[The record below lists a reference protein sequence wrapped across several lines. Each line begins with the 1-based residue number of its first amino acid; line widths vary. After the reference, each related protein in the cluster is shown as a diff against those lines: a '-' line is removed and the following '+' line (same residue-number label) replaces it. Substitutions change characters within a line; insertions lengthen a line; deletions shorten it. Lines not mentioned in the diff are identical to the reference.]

1 MKNFEGVSD
10 EALALLYVKGDN
22 RAFDEL
28 LSRTQTKLFTY
39 IMFVVRDHDIADDIF
54 QETFV
59 KVITKLQQ
67 GLYTDSGKF
76 QFWITRIAHNCIMD
90 WYRQQQSTHIV
101 DANEENDLQNLKNA
115 SVMDTN
121 KEAEMINEQI
131 LIDIKKMM
139 NTLPAPQRE
148 VVYMRYFQQLSFKEI
163 ADLTGVS
170 INTSLGRMR
179 YALINL
185 RKMAKDNKIELA
197 LCEY

>member
-90 WYRQQQSTHIV
+90 WYRQQQSAHIV
-101 DANEENDLQNLKNA
+101 D
-115 SVMDTN
+115 SN